1 MRLGKKHHLTAT
13 DAYELEGFSMDR
25 FTKWLGNIRRTDEV
39 PDAVKQTI
47 CYTLQNLPD
56 APENKIE
63 NRTWKHLAVAACV
76 VILICG
82 SVLAVNPSLA
92 ANLPILGTIFQKVEK
107 GVIYSGEYK
116 DAKKITQEKENHLS
130 AQSQGIKL
138 TASEVYC
145 DGFSVYVTMKMQ
157 AEQMDFSKE
166 GNGICVKAQ
175 YSFGKQM
182 SKEDSDILMDGKCVD
197 KHAFIGMMK
206 FDKEDVIKKDGTL
219 RIRILT
225 VYLQDKEQSICG
237 SWNFEIPYTVY
248 KKGSREIAVNK
259 KLNSHLA
266 VKSVFVS
273 PYQIVVFTKESG
285 GVHSQIAL
293 FDQNGEKIS
302 FEEVG
307 EKKGPWEQK
316 IYARRGRVITK
327 LYGYV
332 TTADNLKLYRAKT
345 RKEAKKL
352 SKYQFCVDIL

>member
-1 MRLGKKHHLTAT
+1 M
-13 DAYELEGFSMDR
+13 EPFS
-25 FTKWLGNIRRTDEV
+25 
-39 PDAVKQTI
+39 
-47 CYTLQNLPD
+47 
-56 APENKIE
+56 
-63 NRTWKHLAVAACV
+63 
-76 VILICG
+76 
-82 SVLAVNPSLA
+82 
-92 ANLPILGTIFQKVEK
+92 KVEK

-248 KKGSREIAVNK
+248 KKGVERLQSI
-259 KLNSHLA
+259 
-266 VKSVFVS
+266 KS
-273 PYQIVVFTKESG
+273 
-285 GVHSQIAL
+285 
-293 FDQNGEKIS
+293 
-302 FEEVG
+302 
-307 EKKGPWEQK
+307 
-316 IYARRGRVITK
+316 
-327 LYGYV
+327 
-332 TTADNLKLYRAKT
+332 
-345 RKEAKKL
+345 
-352 SKYQFCVDIL
+352 

>member
-1 MRLGKKHHLTAT
+1 M
-13 DAYELEGFSMDR
+13 
-25 FTKWLGNIRRTDEV
+25 
-39 PDAVKQTI
+39 
-47 CYTLQNLPD
+47 
-56 APENKIE
+56 
-63 NRTWKHLAVAACV
+63 
-76 VILICG
+76 
-82 SVLAVNPSLA
+82 
-92 ANLPILGTIFQKVEK
+92 
-107 GVIYSGEYK
+107 
-116 DAKKITQEKENHLS
+116 
-130 AQSQGIKL
+130 
-138 TASEVYC
+138 
-145 DGFSVYVTMKMQ
+145 YVTMKMQ

-273 PYQIVVFTKESG
+273 PYQIVVLTKESG

-302 FEEVG
+302 FEEIG